1 MQILTNLCF
10 NLLAVI
16 FDIKFI
22 RLEMGAM
29 KANRFI
35 GLGSQEANP
44 RRSPLIKS
52 FFLEGLVDEMS
63 PY

>member
-29 KANRFI
+29 KANGFI
-35 GLGSQEANP
+35 GLGSQEANA

-52 FFLEGLVDEMS
+52 FFKG
-63 PY
+63 

>member
-35 GLGSQEANP
+35 GLGSQEANA

-52 FFLEGLVDEMS
+52 YFKG
-63 PY
+63 